1 MRRLAW
7 FAMST
12 ILAFASHHTARAGDM
27 PPLRVGTPAILNFT
41 FLPLQV
47 GQKEGFFSKYGL
59 DVEVVPFQ
67 GGSRLNQGII
77 AGEIDLATTSGTD
90 MIFTAKGVPDVAVAA
105 TAGPPLFLTVIVP
118 YDSRAK
124 GPDDLKGKKVA
135 VTTDGS
141 FTAWLMRRLAEER
154 HWGNDAMMLVAVGA
168 SPQAYT
174 AALKTHEV
182 DAAVQSPALAFQLEE
197 AKVGRMLFPA
207 SEIVHSFLSNAIFA
221 TDHALQERPGDV
233 RHFIRGWFET
243 IAFMR
248 SHKAETVAISRSLNH
263 YDEEVANKE
272 YDTVMPMFLT
282 KGNFDPAALEALQ
295 KSFVEMGVVKDAP
308 NMSDL
313 YTEAYL
319 PGR

>member
-7 FAMST
+7 LAIST
-12 ILAFASHHTARAGDM
+12 ILLFAGHPAANADM
-27 PPLRVGTPAILNFT
+27 PKLRVGTPAVVNFT
-41 FLPLQV
+41 FLPLHV
-47 GQKEGFFSKYGL
+47 GQQEGFFSKYGV
-59 DVEVVPFQ
+59 DVEIVPFQ
-67 GGSRLNQGII
+67 GGSRLQQGMT

-90 MIFTAKGVPDVAVAA
+90 MAFTAKGVPDIAVAA

-118 YDSRAK
+118 YDSPAK
-124 GPDDLKGKKVA
+124 GPDDLKGKRVA

-141 FTAWLMRRLAEER
+141 FTAWLMRRLAKEK
-154 HWGNDAMMLVAVGA
+154 HWGDNAMTLVSVGA
-168 SPQAYT
+168 NPQAYV

-182 DAAVQSPALAFQLEE
+182 DAVVQSPALAFELEE
-197 AKVGRMLFPA
+197 SKTGRMLFSA
-207 SEIVHSFLSNAIFA
+207 SEIVHAFLSNAIFA
-221 TDHALQERPGDV
+221 SDGVLRERPDDV

-263 YDEEVANKE
+263 YDDEVANKE

-282 KGNFDPAALEALQ
+282 RGNFDPAALKALQ
-295 KSFVEMGVVKDAP
+295 LSFVEMGIAKDAP
-308 NMSDL
+308 NMSSL